1 MKLAASLFALSLVPA
16 WAAQLPRPPAA
27 APAAARAATPPAAP
41 SAAPSA
47 TVTTTEKLRVPRQT
61 LTDVE
66 RHFDTKLASVGGAD
80 DPIDL
85 LGAARGIYLDGYGL
99 VLIADASLIITPGLN
114 PMRPAMTEPQ
124 KEKIR
129 QRKLDRLPALRQA
142 MRDAWRDSAA
152 ALTSIPDSQQVVVA
166 VRLLYLSWEDTH
178 GLPGEIVMK
187 GDRRTALAGAPQTE
201 ER

>member
-1 MKLAASLFALSLVPA
+1 
-16 WAAQLPRPPAA
+16 
-27 APAAARAATPPAAP
+27 
-41 SAAPSA
+41 
-47 TVTTTEKLRVPRQT
+47 
-61 LTDVE
+61 
-66 RHFDTKLASVGGAD
+66 
-80 DPIDL
+80 
-85 LGAARGIYLDGYGL
+85 
-99 VLIADASLIITPGLN
+99 
-114 PMRPAMTEPQ
+114 MTEPE

-142 MRDAWRDSAA
+142 MRDAWRDSATT
-152 ALTSIPDSQQVVVA
+152 LTSIPDSQQVVVA

>member
-1 MKLAASLFALSLVPA
+1 MKSAAILLAISLAPA

-27 APAAARAATPPAAP
+27 APTAARAAAPP
-41 SAAPSA
+41 AAPSA
-47 TVTTTEKLRVPRQT
+47 TVTPTEKLRVSRQT
-61 LTDVE
+61 LADVE
-66 RHFDTKLASVGGAD
+66 RHFDTKLASVGGAN
-80 DPIDL
+80 DPVDL
-85 LGAARGIYLDGYGL
+85 LGAARGIYLDGYGV
-99 VLIADASLIITPGLN
+99 VLTAEASLIVTPGLN
-114 PMRPAMTEPQ
+114 PFKTVMTEPE

-142 MRDAWRDSAA
+142 MRDAWRDSATT
-152 ALTSIPDSQQVVVA
+152 LTSIPDSQQVVVA

>member
-1 MKLAASLFALSLVPA
+1 MKSAAILLVLSLAPA
-16 WAAQLPRPPAA
+16 WAQLPRPPAA
-27 APAAARAATPPAAP
+27 APSAARAAAPPAAP
-41 SAAPSA
+41 AAAPSA

-66 RHFDTKLASVGGAD
+66 RHFDTKLASVGGAN

-85 LGAARGIYLDGYGL
+85 LGAARGIYLDGYGM
-99 VLIADASLIITPGLN
+99 VLTAEASLIVTPGLN
-114 PMRPAMTEPQ
+114 PFKTEMTAPE

-142 MRDAWRDSAA
+142 MRDVWRDSATT
-152 ALTSIPDSQQVVVA
+152 LTSIPDNQQVVIA